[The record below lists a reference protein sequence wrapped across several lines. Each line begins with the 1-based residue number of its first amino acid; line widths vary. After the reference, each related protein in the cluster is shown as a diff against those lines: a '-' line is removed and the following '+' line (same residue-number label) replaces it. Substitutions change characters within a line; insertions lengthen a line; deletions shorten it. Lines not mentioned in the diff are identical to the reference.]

1 MDEATPEAIGNW
13 YAMKR
18 MGQPEEI
25 AALVCFLASDAASFI
40 TGSYQLADGGS
51 TAQ

>member
-1 MDEATPEAIGNW
+1 
-13 YAMKR
+13 MKR
-18 MGQPEEI
+18 IGTAEEV

-40 TGSYQLADGGS
+40 TDSYHVVDGGY